1 MALSV
6 EYVIQ
11 LVKAL
16 RPFNI
21 RWLEEPLIPDDYAG
35 YSELK
40 KRLPETFISTGEH
53 EYTRYGFAQLLECGI
68 DILQP
73 DLMWCGGMTEAR
85 RITNMAAARDVP
97 VIPHGSGVYAFHHQV
112 SFPNTPFAEFL
123 MLSPEGDIATPQ
135 FGSLFTNEP
144 LPENGK
150 LTLSDAP
157 GFGIELN
164 KKDLDFIRPFEV

>member
-1 MALSV
+1 M
-6 EYVIQ
+6 
-11 LVKAL
+11 
-16 RPFNI
+16 
-21 RWLEEPLIPDDYAG
+21 PDDYVG

-40 KRLPETFISTGEH
+40 KRLPETLISTGEH

-73 DLMWCGGMTEAR
+73 DLTWCGGMTEVR
-85 RITNMAAARDVP
+85 RITSMAASRDVP
-97 VIPHGSGVYAFHHQV
+97 VIPHGSGVYSWHHQV

-150 LTLSDAP
+150 LLLSNTP
-157 GFGIELN
+157 GFGLELN
-164 KKDLDFIRPFEV
+164 KEGLDLVRPFEQ